1 MPYFQRRQAERFE
14 ATLESRFPI
23 PGLPSRGVLT
33 KSGISDEAGRNSA
46 RSLASSAPQYAPQH
60 DDARLFV
67 EPAPIAAPS
76 APVAPGETAD
86 VSISL
91 VNADAHPAQ
100 IELFATDMVGQE
112 GARIEACNLVF
123 QPGTLTID
131 AGKSADMK
139 VQVVVPVHTA
149 AGTYSGLIRAS
160 RLCRVQAV
168 LVVEV
173 KRAADGQRDD
183 IRKEARQ
190 AARIRLVDEHVRV
203 ENTGDIEATLGTFGE
218 HPHCVV
224 NGQDLYGHDSIR
236 GFYRSFF
243 RGFPDLKV
251 RVNQRHVSEDAIIL
265 EVTVAGT
272 HLGVFNG
279 VPASGR
285 NVEIPLCAIFKFDRD
300 ERILGE
306 WVYFDNALVMQQLG
320 AMS

>member
-1 MPYFQRRQAERFE
+1 MRSALQHASQR
-14 ATLESRFPI
+14 
-23 PGLPSRGVLT
+23 G
-33 KSGISDEAGRNSA
+33 
-46 RSLASSAPQYAPQH
+46 
-60 DDARLFV
+60 DDAGLFV
-67 EPAPIAAPS
+67 EPAPVVAPI
-76 APVAPGETAD
+76 APVAPGETAEIG
-86 VSISL
+86 ISL

-100 IELFATDMVGQE
+100 IELFATDLVGPE
-112 GARIEACNLVF
+112 GARIEACNLVL
-123 QPGTLTID
+123 QPGALTID
-131 AGKSADMK
+131 AGKNADIK
-139 VQVVVPVHTA
+139 VHVVVPMHTT
-149 AGTYSGLIRAS
+149 AGTYSGLLRAS
-160 RLCRVQAV
+160 RLCYVQAV
-168 LVVEV
+168 LVMEV

-203 ENTGDIEATLGTFGE
+203 ENTGDIEGTLGTFGK

-251 RVNQRHVSEDAIIL
+251 QVTQRHVGEEAIIL

-272 HLGVFNG
+272 HLGMFNG

-285 NVEIPLCAIFKFDRD
+285 HVEIPLCAIFKFDRD

-306 WVYFDNALVMQQLG
+306 WVYFDNALVMEQLG